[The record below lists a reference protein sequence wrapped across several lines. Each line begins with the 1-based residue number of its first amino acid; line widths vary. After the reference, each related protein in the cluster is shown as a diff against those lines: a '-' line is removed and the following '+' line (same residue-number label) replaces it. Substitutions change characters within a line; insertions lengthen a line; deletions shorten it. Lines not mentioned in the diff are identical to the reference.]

1 MMNSVAHTKSNTEH
15 TQHIYIYIYIFLIL
29 IITMLSSNS
38 RCLFSY
44 FYLFIVLYDK
54 QTLGNTDHQILIT
67 LWYDFET
74 FSPYVTS
81 SFYV

>member
-1 MMNSVAHTKSNTEH
+1 M
-15 TQHIYIYIYIFLIL
+15 F
-29 IITMLSSNS
+29 SSNS

-54 QTLGNTDHQILIT
+54 QTLGNIDHQILIT